1 MPRSVPCVGLGCVAT
16 AGLESLAGV
25 REELL
30 AGVCAGLCGGWL
42 PCVASMSGRWLDSCL
57 GASEDWGKGSSLLS
71 VAVCLGGAT
80 GSGVGCSE
88 VSGVGDPGGE
98 TELSGVGDFAG
109 SCGVA

>member
-1 MPRSVPCVGLGCVAT
+1 
-16 AGLESLAGV
+16 
-25 REELL
+25 
-30 AGVCAGLCGGWL
+30 
-42 PCVASMSGRWLDSCL
+42 
-57 GASEDWGKGSSLLS
+57 LLS